1 MKAFGEKIRLFRRNL
16 PSVFVFELIYK
27 LLVFA
32 VITPFFYTCVNF
44 SVSIAG
50 IGFLTPKTL
59 RKYLLS
65 PFTYVIAICLL
76 FVFALLFLMHIS
88 ALIYAMEASYRKE
101 RTNSVYML
109 FKGCANALR
118 VFNIRNIGMIVYC
131 MLIFPFVGSVIIT
144 GYLFSAKIPEFI
156 FVFLFNHRFFLAGLI
171 VVYLILCMFASRRIF
186 AINYF
191 TIYKMDFKEAMRASK
206 RISRR
211 HVVGLTLG
219 LIALNILF
227 IAGLVLLEG
236 TLISLIAKMLRRMI
250 SYKKLV
256 FVITVVIQIAFV
268 ILYMLVSII
277 AIPFIYSYICH
288 RFYEWDEEA
297 LYVNAKEKKE
307 RKRKHKPITEE
318 QKDKRN
324 RIATIVV
331 VVISI
336 ILNGLYIHLSINKK
350 MNLNMYWPNRVS
362 VAAHRGDSQNAPENT
377 MAAFRLAVENQA
389 DVIELDVRQTRDGK
403 YIIMHDDSLK
413 RTTGLDRKVGEVNYE
428 YIKMLEAGSYF
439 SEEYRGEPIPTLEE
453 VLEFAIEND
462 IELNIEL
469 KPAHTDQNYEEGIIA
484 LLEQYDFVSKCVVAS
499 SDYEVLRR
507 VKEINPD
514 VKTVYIVH
522 IAFGGVGELEYA
534 DAVSMRYNYISAN
547 LVKSLH
553 KQDKDIYAWTVNGER
568 MIKNLLLM
576 DVDCIVT
583 DNPYNTKEVIYNA
596 NDTILSD
603 WLSTL
608 IDEY

>member
-1 MKAFGEKIRLFRRNL
+1 MKAFGKKIRLFRRNL
-16 PSVFVFELIYK
+16 PSVIIFEIMYK
-27 LLVFA
+27 LLLFA
-32 VITPFFYTCVNF
+32 VFTPFFYACFNF
-44 SVSIAG
+44 SISVAG

-59 RKYLLS
+59 KRYLLS
-65 PFTYVIAICLL
+65 PSTYVIAFCLL

-118 VFNIRNIGMIVYC
+118 VFNVRNIGMIGYC
-131 MLIFPFVGSVIIT
+131 ILIFPLVGSVIIT
-144 GYLFSAKIPEFI
+144 GYLFSAKMPEFI
-156 FVFLFNHRFFLAGLI
+156 IAFLINHRFFVAGVII
-171 VVYLILCMFASRRIF
+171 VYFILGIFVSRRIF
-186 AINYF
+186 AVNYF
-191 TIYKMDFKEAMRASK
+191 TIYKMDFKESMQASK
-206 RISRR
+206 RIGRR
-211 HVVGLTLG
+211 HVVGLTIG
-219 LIALNILF
+219 LILLNIVF
-227 IAGLVLLEG
+227 IVGLILLEG
-236 TLISLIAKMLRRMI
+236 TLISLIAKVLRRMI

-256 FVITVVIQIAFV
+256 FVITVVIQIGFV
-268 ILYMLVSII
+268 FLYMLVSIV

-288 RFYEWDEEA
+288 RFYEWDQDA
-297 LYVNAKEKKE
+297 LYVNVKEKKE

-318 QKDKRN
+318 QKNRRN
-324 RIATIVV
+324 RITTIVV

-336 ILNGLYIHLSINKK
+336 ILNGLYIHLAVNKK
-350 MNLNMYWPNRVS
+350 MNLNMYRPNRVS

-428 YIKMLEAGSYF
+428 YIKKLEAGSYF

-469 KPAHTDQNYEEGIIA
+469 KPAYTDQNYEEGIIA
-484 LLEQYDFVSKCVVAS
+484 LLEQYDFVSSCVVAS
-499 SDYEVLRR
+499 SDYDVLRK
-507 VKEINPD
+507 VKEINSD

-534 DAVSMRYNYISAN
+534 DAVSVRYNYISAN
-547 LVKSLH
+547 LVKNMH
-553 KQDKDIYAWTVNGER
+553 KQGKDIYAWTVNGEK

-583 DNPYNTKEVIYNA
+583 DNPYNTKDVIYNA

-603 WLSTL
+603 WLGTL